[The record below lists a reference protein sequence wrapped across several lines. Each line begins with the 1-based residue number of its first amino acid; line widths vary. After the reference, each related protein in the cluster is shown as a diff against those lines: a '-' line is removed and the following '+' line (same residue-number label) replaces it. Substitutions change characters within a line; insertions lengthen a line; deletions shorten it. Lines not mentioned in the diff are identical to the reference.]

1 MKWSAIS
8 ANAIIF
14 DKPFFLQSFSKTL
27 VKFKIQT
34 PVYVSPNLKCLL
46 KSVMMIPK
54 KVPSASL
61 VKMISWTFVEA
72 QITHIEVKFSPIW
85 QIFLPLY
92 HQLSKRASYFISLQ
106 RSIKQ
111 FLPVK
116 CLLLFLIST
125 QPRNISG
132 WYCVFWRLGD
142 IKNKKY
148 LRIKKMHPF
157 LVIFVDWNWKISI
170 KLDMSRGN
178 RSKCAKWAWP
188 PFLPQN

>member
-1 MKWSAIS
+1 MKPPLTNVARLCWH
-8 ANAIIF
+8 
-14 DKPFFLQSFSKTL
+14 Q
-27 VKFKIQT
+27 
-34 PVYVSPNLKCLL
+34 
-46 KSVMMIPK
+46 K

-61 VKMISWTFVEA
+61 VKMTLWTFVEA

-92 HQLSKRASYFISLQ
+92 HQLSKRASYFISILGNLA
-106 RSIKQ
+106 STKVHKAILTSEM
-111 FLPVK
+111 FVT
-116 CLLLFLIST
+116 FLIST
-125 QPRNISG
+125 QPGNISG

>member
-1 MKWSAIS
+1 
-8 ANAIIF
+8 
-14 DKPFFLQSFSKTL
+14 
-27 VKFKIQT
+27 
-34 PVYVSPNLKCLL
+34 
-46 KSVMMIPK
+46 MI
-54 KVPSASL
+54 
-61 VKMISWTFVEA
+61 T
-72 QITHIEVKFSPIW
+72 
-85 QIFLPLY
+85 IFLKTY
-92 HQLSKRASYFISLQ
+92 TRWTRQSLSATNSRIHEKDFFSNLISTANLAQFGRYFCLCTTSPQKVHHVLFQFWGIWLLQ

-178 RSKCAKWAWP
+178 RSKCVPFGRAWP
-188 PFLPQN
+188 PILPQN